1 MGLVAYIDIMT
12 QRITSTEL
20 NLNSMIQLLSSKKRI
35 HWYKPIGMMLLLCAV
50 ILQDA
55 HGLPMFEGLQ
65 QSKVNGRVTSADDDQ
80 PFPGVN
86 IIVKGTTLG
95 TVTDADGNYSI
106 DVPSPESVL
115 IFSSIGYS
123 TTEVVVG
130 TQSNINLA
138 LEADVT
144 SLSEI
149 VVVGYGVQEKRDVT
163 SSISQ
168 ISGEAI
174 AKIPTGNP
182 MDAMKGQI
190 AGVDI
195 LSTGGRPGQAP
206 TITIRGRRSLT
217 ASNEPLIVIDGI
229 PMTAGIATLSDFNAE
244 DFASVEVL
252 KDAASQAVY
261 GSRGS
266 NGVILIT
273 TKRGDPKKTTVHF
286 STSYGISEPFK
297 LIPMMNGAE
306 FADLKREANRLGADG
321 KSGRAA
327 WGDVGSSIPADAAV
341 FNDAVELNSVQN
353 GLSTDWQDL
362 IYQNGSQLNNQLS
375 ISAGTEKTFL
385 RIAFSNF
392 KEEGLIEGTD
402 YSRYTARINA
412 DHKIGTRFKVGV
424 SSLFS
429 KATTNWGSG
438 SVIPEAVNQS
448 PLGLPYNA
456 NGEIIFLPI
465 SDGIRSNPL
474 SELVPGKRID
484 ERKTTRM
491 FSSVYADATIIEGLT
506 YRFLLGVDLQN
517 SERGI
522 FEGQYTNTRKNG
534 TPAAALEELENYG
547 FTQENLLTYTKS
559 LGEHN
564 LGVTLLQSTAEQ
576 NYVFNSLA
584 AANLPYETAQW
595 HNLGLGTV
603 TGYGSQYLQYRLLSY
618 MGRIN
623 YSYRGKYLFQ
633 ASMRWDG
640 SSRLAPGHKWSS
652 FPGVSVGW
660 RIKDEAFMTNITPVS
675 ELKLRASYGKVGN
688 TAVRP
693 YGTQDILANTTYDW
707 NNTDAR
713 GFRVN
718 QLPSPDLSWEY
729 SESFDVGLDF
739 GLFNGRL
746 TGYADYYQ
754 TSTGVSLLLN
764 RALPP
769 TSGYNSILEN
779 IGGTETKGFEITL
792 SSVILDM
799 SNSLKWTAEFNLGSL
814 KEKIV
819 DLAQRGPNGE
829 KIDDIGSG
837 WFIGEPI
844 RVFFDYEKVG
854 IWQIGEKDQATALM
868 DAYPGEIKLKDQ
880 LTVDTDGD
888 GVPDTADGRITPADR
903 KVLGNDVP
911 KAYGGLNNKI
921 EFKGIDLSFFF
932 YFRLGFMINSA
943 FSNDQA
949 TMQARY
955 NNLKV
960 DYWTI
965 DNPTNEYPRPNKNQ
979 ESITYGSTLRYMDGG
994 FVKLRNVTLGYTLP
1008 ESIAGKLSMTKLR
1021 VYLTAQNPLVWSKY
1035 KLFDPESAG
1044 NVTSGEMPSNRLFM
1058 GGINI
1063 TF

>member
-1 MGLVAYIDIMT
+1 M
-12 QRITSTEL
+12 SK
-20 NLNSMIQLLSSKKRI
+20 LLFNRKKIFR
-35 HWYKPIGMMLLLCAV
+35 YKPIGMMLFLCAV
-50 ILQDA
+50 ILTNA
-55 HGLPMFEGLQ
+55 HGRPVYEGLQ
-65 QSKVNGRVTSADDDQ
+65 QIKVSGKVTSADDEQ
-80 PFPGVN
+80 AFPGVN
-86 IIVKGTTLG
+86 IMVKGTTLG
-95 TVTDADGNYSI
+95 TVTDTDGNYSI
-106 DVPSPESVL
+106 DVPSAASVL

-138 LEADVT
+138 LQPDVT
-144 SLSEI
+144 SLSEV

-163 SSISQ
+163 SAISQ

-174 AKIPTGNP
+174 TKIPTGNP
-182 MDAMKGQI
+182 LDAMKGQI
-190 AGVDI
+190 AGVDV

-229 PMTAGIATLSDFNAE
+229 PMTAGITTLSDFNAE

-273 TKRGDPKKTTVHF
+273 TKRGDPKKTTVNF
-286 STSYGISEPFK
+286 STSYGIAEPFK
-297 LIPMMNGAE
+297 LIPMMNGEE
-306 FADLKREANRLGADG
+306 FANLKREANRLGADG

-327 WGDVGSSIPADAAV
+327 WGDAGSTIPADAAV

-375 ISAGTEKTFL
+375 ISAGSEKTFL
-385 RIAFSNF
+385 RVAFSNF
-392 KEEGLIEGTD
+392 KENGLIEGTD
-402 YSRYTARINA
+402 YGRYTARINA

-424 SSLFS
+424 SSIFS

-484 ERKTTRM
+484 ERKTTRT
-491 FSSVYADATIIEGLT
+491 FSSIYADATIIEGLT

-517 SERGI
+517 SNRGI

-534 TPAAALEELENYG
+534 TPSAATEKLENYG

-559 LGEHN
+559 FGEHN
-564 LGVTLLQSTAEQ
+564 LGLTALQSTAEQ
-576 NYVFNSLA
+576 NYEFNSLA
-584 AANLPYETAQW
+584 AANLPYESAEW
-595 HNLGLGTV
+595 YNLGLGTV
-603 TGYGSQYLQYRLLSY
+603 TGYSSQYAQYRLLSY
-618 MGRIN
+618 MGRVN

-652 FPGVSVGW
+652 FPGVSLGW
-660 RIKDEAFMTNITPVS
+660 RIKDEPFMTNISQVS

-693 YGTQDILANTTYDW
+693 YGTQDILANTPYDW

-718 QLPSPDLSWEY
+718 QLPSPDLSWEF

-739 GLFNGRL
+739 GLFNGRV
-746 TGYADYYQ
+746 TGYADYYH

-779 IGGTETKGFEITL
+779 IGGTTTSGFEITL
-792 SSVILDM
+792 SSVILDRP
-799 SNSLKWTAEFNLGSL
+799 NSLKWTAEFNLGSL

-837 WFIGEPI
+837 WFIGQPI
-844 RVFFDYEKVG
+844 RVFYDYEKVG
-854 IWQIGEKDQATALM
+854 IWQVEEKDQATALM
-868 DAYPGEIKLKDQ
+868 SAYPGEIKLKDQ

-888 GVPDTADGRITPADR
+888 GVPDAADGRITPADR
-903 KVLGNDVP
+903 KVIGNDVP

-921 EFKGIDLSFFF
+921 EFKGLELSFLF

-960 DYWTI
+960 DYWTV

-979 ESITYGSTLRYMDGG
+979 ENISFGSTLRYMDGG
-994 FVKLRNVTLGYTLP
+994 YVKLRNVTLGYNLP
-1008 ESIAGKLSMTKLR
+1008 QSFVSKLAMTKLNI
-1021 VYLTAQNPLVWSKY
+1021 YFTAQNPLVWSKY
-1035 KLFDPESAG
+1035 KLFDPENAG
-1044 NVTSGEMPSNRLFM
+1044 NVTSGEMPSYRLFI
-1058 GGINI
+1058 GGIKV